1 MKKILKNIILSIF
14 IIFTIISSIS
24 AIYNYI
30 VCQDI
35 VSNLVV
41 DKGEEMHTETTSL
54 PNGMTIHKLIKKSY
68 YNGMLNVLNQMYD
81 IFIISII
88 LGTIVGLIISV
99 KENSK
104 IKYIL
109 YFIFGNILCNIIGGI
124 IVQGIYMKYT
134 GIRFTFF
141 ESYLESFRGTILIYI
156 ISYISIILIGR
167 LDNKIK
173 VNKLNKELK
182 KNNKE

>member
-1 MKKILKNIILSIF
+1 MKKILKNIILSTF
-14 IIFTIISSIS
+14 IVFSIISITSV
-24 AIYNYI
+24 IYNYAI
-30 VCQDI
+30 SKDAVK
-35 VSNLVV
+35 NLLV
-41 DKGEEMHTETTSL
+41 DLSQGVHQESMYI
-54 PNGMTIHKLIKKSY
+54 PNGMTLQNFIKMNY
-68 YNGMLNVLNQMYD
+68 YNGILDILDQISN
-81 IFIISII
+81 IFILSII
-88 LGTIVGLIISV
+88 IGTIVGLIICV

-156 ISYISIILIGR
+156 ILYIFIILIGI
-167 LDNKIK
+167 LDNTIK
-173 VNKLNKELK
+173 VKKLNKELK
-182 KNNKE
+182 KISN

>member
-109 YFIFGNILCNIIGGI
+109 YFIFGNIVCNIIGGI
-124 IVQGIYMKYT
+124 IVQGIYMKY
-134 GIRFTFF
+134 GVRLTFF
-141 ESYLESFRGTILIYI
+141 VAYGESFRGTILIYI
-156 ISYISIILIGR
+156 ILYIFVILIGR
-167 LDNKIK
+167 LDNKMK
-173 VNKLNKELK
+173 VNKLNKEL
-182 KNNKE
+182 NKDI